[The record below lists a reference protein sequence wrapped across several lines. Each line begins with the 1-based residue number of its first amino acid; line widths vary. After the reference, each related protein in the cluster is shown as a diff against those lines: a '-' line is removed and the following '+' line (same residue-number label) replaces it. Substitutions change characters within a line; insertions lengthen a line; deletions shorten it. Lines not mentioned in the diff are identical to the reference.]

1 MKYPKV
7 VATKPPK
14 PLSKSAPLLGKVAA
28 VVMALFA
35 IMQLA
40 GVNYM
45 IDSLYQQLSGSAVWV
60 AAVVGVVLLSEIMSI
75 PFLMRYKTSELARL
89 ASGFFAVLGPWVWL
103 LVVIWSVGT
112 EASAAQFGIFHGI
125 TVGWWLLALNGL
137 WLVFNFYT
145 VKQLGIEKTWR
156 TLSDKVHELKKAKGK
171 I

>member
-7 VATKPPK
+7 IATTPPK
-14 PLSKSAPLLGKVAA
+14 PLSKNAPLLGKVAA
-28 VVMALFA
+28 AVMALFA
-35 IMQLA
+35 IIQLV

-45 IDSLYQQLSGSAVWV
+45 IDSLYQQLSGSAGWV
-60 AAVVGVVLLSEIMSI
+60 AVVAVIVLLSEIMSI

-89 ASGFFAVLGPWVWL
+89 IGGFFAVLGPWVWL

-112 EASAAQFGIFHGI
+112 EASAAQFGIVSGI
-125 TVGWWLLALNGL
+125 NVGWWLLALNGV

-156 TLSDKVHELKKAKGK
+156 TLSDEVRKLKKAKK
-171 I
+171 